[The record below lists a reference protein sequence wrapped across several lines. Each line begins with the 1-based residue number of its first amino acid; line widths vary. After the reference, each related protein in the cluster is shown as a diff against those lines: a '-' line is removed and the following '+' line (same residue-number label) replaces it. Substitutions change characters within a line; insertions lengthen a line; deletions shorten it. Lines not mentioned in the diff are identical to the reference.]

1 MTNPETPT
9 QRLIRLAKERAA
21 AMKAARPEPEAVEAI
36 DTALSI
42 VTAEAA
48 DPESETDPVTLALR
62 EAGVELNPEQLEAVT
77 RFVRG
82 ESFIVNGP
90 AGSGKTFTKKWMIKA
105 ALIAKVIPILTTPT
119 KNLNS
124 GLPAIACVAFT
135 NMAVRQVQKHVG
147 ELGVNTLTMHKLIE
161 FAPVFYE
168 IPDASSPTGFRKTM
182 RFEPSRHELN
192 PLPRLRTLDIDEGSM
207 AGTRLFRQV
216 DAAMRDGYQLVVTG
230 DLNQLPDFE
239 GDSVL
244 ARLLPILPVVNLH
257 RIYRQALASPII
269 ELATDIRTADTKK
282 LMGKWNPA
290 EKTVFTSDDGRSSV
304 EIAYWPKRES
314 VEKAINRCAT
324 LLYQRIDAGTFDEY
338 LDISLCPQISEFS
351 KSGDV
356 MMSATNINKQLA
368 QWLHDKKAKAIKA
381 NPTRQPDWKF
391 GPITEIISGFKKH
404 YLAVGDKLL
413 VQKRECM
420 ITNIAVNREYS
431 GVPPLSPLNYELNRW
446 GAVQKVLDPNASDD
460 LDFHLESATTVGDGE
475 RKMQASHSVTVRFLN
490 GTHPDSWSQHDTAV
504 TNPDYETFTLESASE
519 LNEQLFGYCCSVHRS
534 QGSEWGRVILFF
546 HHSIHPALVSRELM
560 YTGQTRASRELTIIC
575 DRTANG
581 KPGHLLYAAQH
592 PRIPGTTIEA
602 KLEFLKNE
610 YARKESEKP
619 EDERMPEDWTS
630 KFINGATNS

>member
-1 MTNPETPT
+1 MTTNHETPT
-9 QRLIRLAKERAA
+9 QRLIRIARERAA
-21 AMKAARPEPEAVEAI
+21 VLRAAVTEPEAVAAI
-36 DTALSI
+36 DSAVAIL
-42 VTAEAA
+42 
-48 DPESETDPVTLALR
+48 ESEAESEPETPADPVTLALR

-105 ALIAKVIPILTTPT
+105 ALIAKVIPLLSEST
-119 KNLNS
+119 KNLQS

-168 IPDASSPTGFRKTM
+168 VPDDKAPTGFRKTM

-269 ELATDIRTADTKK
+269 EIATDLRTADVKK
-282 LMGKWNPA
+282 LNSKWNPA
-290 EKTVFTSDDGRSSV
+290 AKEIFTSEDGRSSV

-314 VEKAINRCAT
+314 VERAINRCAT
-324 LLYQRIDAGTFDEY
+324 LLYQRIESSEFDEY

-368 QWLHDKKAKAIKA
+368 QWLHDKKSKAGRL
-381 NPTRQPDWKF
+381 NTPQF
-391 GPITEIISGFKKH
+391 GPIIEVIAGFKKH

-420 ITNIAVNREYS
+420 ITNIAMNREYS
-431 GVPPLSPLNYELNRW
+431 GVPPLSHHHYELNRW
-446 GAVQKVLDPNASDD
+446 GAVVKVLDSNAPDD
-460 LDFHLESATTVGDGE
+460 FDFHLESATNVGDGE
-475 RKMQASHSVTVRFLN
+475 RKMQASHAVTVRFLN
-490 GTHPDSWSQHDTAV
+490 GTHPESWSPNDTLI
-504 TNPDYETFTLESASE
+504 TNSDYETDTLESASE
-519 LNEQLFGYCCSVHRS
+519 LNEALFGYCCSVHRS
-534 QGSEWGRVILFF
+534 QGSEWGRVVLFF

-560 YTGQTRASRELTIIC
+560 YTGMTRASRKLTIIC
-575 DRTANG
+575 DRTAAG

-602 KLEFLKNE
+602 KLEFLKAE

-619 EDERMPEDWTS
+619 EEDRLPADWTE
-630 KFINGATNS
+630 KFINGVTR

>member
-1 MTNPETPT
+1 MTTNPNPNPAESST
-9 QRLIRLAKERAA
+9 QRLIRLARERAA
-21 AMKAARPEPEAVEAI
+21 AVKAGLPKADAVAAI
-36 DTALSI
+36 ETAATL
-42 VTAEAA
+42 AEAE
-48 DPESETDPVTLALR
+48 PETDPVTLALA

-105 ALIAKVIPILTTPT
+105 ALIAKTIPILREPT
-119 KNLNS
+119 KHLQP

-147 ELGVNTLTMHKLIE
+147 DLGVNTLTMHKLIE

-168 IPDASSPTGFRKTM
+168 IPDASAPTGFKKTM
-182 RFEPSRHELN
+182 RFEPSRHEMN

-269 ELATDIRTADTKK
+269 EIATDIRTCNVAK
-282 LMGKWNPA
+282 LNGKWNPA
-290 EKTVFTSDDGRSSV
+290 EKTVFTSEDGRSSV

-324 LLYQRIDAGTFDEY
+324 LLYQRIEAKTFDEY
-338 LDISLCPQISEFS
+338 LDISLCPQISEHS

-368 QWLHDKKAKAIKA
+368 QWLHDKKTKAGMLGK
-381 NPTRQPDWKF
+381 DWRF
-391 GPITEIISGFKKH
+391 GPITEVIAGFRKH

-431 GVPPLSPLNYELNRW
+431 GVPPLSPINYELNRW
-446 GAVQKVLDPNASDD
+446 GAVTRVIDANAPDD
-460 LDFHLESATTVGDGE
+460 LDFHLESATNVGDGE
-475 RKMQASHSVTVRFLN
+475 RKMQASHSITVRFLN
-490 GTHPDSWSQHDTAV
+490 GTHPESWSLNDTAV
-504 TNPDYETFTLESASE
+504 TNPDYETATLEAASE

-560 YTGQTRASRELTIIC
+560 YTGQTRASRTLTIIC
-575 DRTANG
+575 DKTANG

-602 KLEFLKNE
+602 KLEFLKKE
-610 YARKESEKP
+610 YARKEAEKP
-619 EDERMPEDWTS
+619 EEDRMPADWTS
-630 KFINGATNS
+630 KFINGATA

>member
-1 MTNPETPT
+1 MTPSPESST
-9 QRLIRLAKERAA
+9 QRLIRLARERAA
-21 AMKAARPEPEAVEAI
+21 AMKAARPEPEAVAAI
-36 DTALSI
+36 DAATAI
-42 VTAEAA
+42 VTAE
-48 DPESETDPVTLALR
+48 PEAETDPVTLALA

-105 ALIAKVIPILTTPT
+105 ALIAKTIPLLREPT
-119 KNLNS
+119 KHLQP

-135 NMAVRQVQKHVG
+135 NMAVRQVQKVVG
-147 ELGVNTLTMHKLIE
+147 DLGVNTLTMHKLIE

-168 IPDASSPTGFRKTM
+168 IPDASSPTGFKKTM
-182 RFEPSRHELN
+182 RFEPSRHEMN

-269 ELATDIRTADTKK
+269 EIATDLRTADIKK
-282 LMGKWNPA
+282 LNTKWNPT
-290 EKTVFTSDDGRSSV
+290 EKTVFTSEDGRSSV

-324 LLYQRIDAGTFDEY
+324 LLYQRIDKKEFDEY

-351 KSGDV
+351 KGSGDL

-368 QWLHDKKAKAIKA
+368 QWLHDKKVKAGLLNK
-381 NPTRQPDWKF
+381 DWRF
-391 GPITEIISGFKKH
+391 GPITEVIAGFKKH

-431 GVPPLSPLNYELNRW
+431 GVPPLSPFNYELNRW
-446 GAVQKVLDPNASDD
+446 GAVVKVLDPNASDD
-460 LDFHLESATTVGDGE
+460 LDFHLESATNVGDGE
-475 RKMQASHSVTVRFLN
+475 RKMQASHSITVRFLN
-490 GTHPDSWSQHDTAV
+490 GTHPDSWSLNDTAI
-504 TNPDYETFTLESASE
+504 TNPDYETATLEAASE

-534 QGSEWGRVILFF
+534 QGSEWGRVIGFF
-546 HHSIHPALVSRELM
+546 HHSIHPALVSRELA
-560 YTGQTRASRELTIIC
+560 YTLFTRASRELTIIC

-581 KPGHLLYAAQH
+581 KPGHILYAAQH

-602 KLEFLKNE
+602 KLEFLKKE
-610 YARKESEKP
+610 YARKEAEKAE
-619 EDERMPEDWTS
+619 EDRLPEDWTS
-630 KFINGATNS
+630 KFINGATA

>member
-1 MTNPETPT
+1 MTTNPESST
-9 QRLIRLAKERAA
+9 QRLIRLARERAA
-21 AMKAARPEPEAVEAI
+21 AMKAARHEPEAVEAVTI
-36 DTALSI
+36 AQSI
-42 VTAEAA
+42 IENT
-48 DPESETDPVTLALR
+48 PEEMRDLIDPVDAALA

-105 ALIAKVIPILTTPT
+105 ALIAKTIPILREPT
-119 KNLNS
+119 KHLQP

-147 ELGVNTLTMHKLIE
+147 DLGVNTLTMHKLIE

-168 IPDASSPTGFRKTM
+168 IPDEKSPTGFKKTM

-269 ELATDIRTADTKK
+269 EIATDIRSADIKK
-282 LMGKWNPA
+282 LNGKWNPA
-290 EKTVFTSDDGRSSV
+290 EKTVFTSEDGRSSV
-304 EIAYWPKRES
+304 EVAYWPKRES

-324 LLYQRIDAGTFDEY
+324 LLYQRIDKREFDEY
-338 LDISLCPQISEFS
+338 LDISLCPQISEHS

-368 QWLHDKKAKAIKA
+368 QWLHDKKVKAGLLNK
-381 NPTRQPDWKF
+381 DWRF
-391 GPITEIISGFKKH
+391 GPITEVIAGFKKH

-431 GVPPLSPLNYELNRW
+431 GVPPLSPLHYELNRW
-446 GAVQKVLDPNASDD
+446 GAVTKVFDSSAPDD
-460 LDFHLESATTVGDGE
+460 LDFHLESATNVGDGE
-475 RKMQASHSVTVRFLN
+475 RKMQASHSITVRFLN
-490 GTHPDSWSQHDTAV
+490 GTHPDSWSTNDTV
-504 TNPDYETFTLESASE
+504 ITNPDYETATLEAASE

-560 YTGQTRASRELTIIC
+560 YTGMTRASRMLTIIC
-575 DRTANG
+575 DRTAAG

-592 PRIPGTTIEA
+592 PRIPGTTIED
-602 KLEFLKNE
+602 KLTFLKKE
-610 YARKESEKP
+610 YARKEAEKP
-619 EDERMPEDWTS
+619 EEDRMPEDWTS
-630 KFINGATNS
+630 KFINGASAA